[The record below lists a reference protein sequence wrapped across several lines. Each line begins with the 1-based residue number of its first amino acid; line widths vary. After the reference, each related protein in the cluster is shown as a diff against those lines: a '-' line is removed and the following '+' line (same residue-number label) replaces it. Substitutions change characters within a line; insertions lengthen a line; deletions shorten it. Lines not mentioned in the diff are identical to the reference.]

1 MHQVAGKA
9 PVADGLRGKRETA
22 DANAAPVGIAREEV
36 HEAEPAETLGRPLRC
51 ASFATDERARGD
63 LDERAGLGGCPEARR
78 LLLHVGISLR
88 MAQHGRDPGPTKIVD
103 RPLERERPA
112 EVRELDE
119 QVATGPAEREARE
132 LLGIE
137 LCELLEGDLAA
148 PQHAQRDVRPGQR
161 TLQLVDAALHL
172 IGGRR
177 IVVAHVRRRRNRG
190 NALGNGG
197 PRDRERVVERLRPV
211 VQTRENVRVEVDDP
225 LRIGGPAGPREEAT
239 TSVPVEGIARNTVF
253 ALAVHLTSAV
263 FTAALTLFLA
273 RALSPDGYGLFA
285 LAFGIAA
292 LATLPSDFG
301 ISASAARFIAEH
313 RGDRSAVAAVLA
325 DALKLKLLI
334 AGAVS
339 VALVAL
345 AGPIASAYGAPDLR
359 WPLRGIALAVFGQS
373 LMLLF
378 GGAFVAQGRT
388 SRNLKLVLGESAVEF
403 SASVALVL
411 LGGGAAGAAFGRA
424 VGYTFG
430 AVLGLLMLTR
440 MLRGTR
446 GNATAAHAG
455 SMRRIAGYAGAL
467 ALVDWVYTSLSYVDI
482 LIIGA
487 LLDSAAVGIFHAPLR
502 LIAVPLYVG
511 LAVASGV
518 APRLARHATERPSV
532 QAFVVAVR
540 LLIVFQAAVT
550 VVLLVWAEPLVE
562 LLLGSDYRESAD
574 VLRAL
579 APFVFLA
586 GLAPLVSLAANY
598 LGAARSRVPIAV
610 AALIVNAG
618 LDLVLIPEYGVVG
631 AAVATSA
638 GFAIYV
644 PAHFWVCRRFV
655 DLPLRPIF
663 ATLARSGLA
672 GVALAGALLAAG
684 TSELSA
690 SEWVLGAVGGSLAF
704 AALLVATRELTAA
717 DVRSAWALAGGG
729 RSRR

>member
-1 MHQVAGKA
+1 MQFV
-9 PVADGLRGKRETA
+9 
-22 DANAAPVGIAREEV
+22 DA
-36 HEAEPAETLGRPLRC
+36 
-51 ASFATDERARGD
+51 
-63 LDERAGLGGCPEARR
+63 
-78 LLLHVGISLR
+78 LLH
-88 MAQHGRDPGPTKIVD
+88 
-103 RPLERERPA
+103 
-112 EVRELDE
+112 
-119 QVATGPAEREARE
+119 
-132 LLGIE
+132 LLS
-137 LCELLEGDLAA
+137 
-148 PQHAQRDVRPGQR
+148 
-161 TLQLVDAALHL
+161 
-172 IGGRR
+172 GRR
-177 IVVAHVRRRRNRG
+177 VVVAHVRRRGDRRD
-190 NALGNGG
+190 ALCNGG
-197 PRDRERVVERLRPV
+197 PSDRQRVFERLRPII
-211 VQTRENVRVEVDDP
+211 QTRENVRVEVDDP

-239 TSVPVEGIARNTVF
+239 TPVRAEGIARNTVF

-273 RALSPDGYGLFA
+273 RALSPEGFGLFA

-334 AGAVS
+334 AGATS

-345 AGPIASAYGAPDLR
+345 AGPIASAYGAPDLG

-403 SASVALVL
+403 GASVALVL

-424 VGYTFG
+424 VGYSFG

-440 MLRGTR
+440 MLRGA
-446 GNATAAHAG
+446 GGKASAAQGG

-467 ALVDWVYTSLSYVDI
+467 ALVDWVYSSLTYVDI

-518 APRLARHATERPSV
+518 APRLARHATERPNV
-532 QAFVVAVR
+532 QAFVIAVR
-540 LLIVFQAAVT
+540 LLIVFQAAIT
-550 VVLLVWAEPLVE
+550 VVLFVWAEPLVD

-610 AALIVNAG
+610 AALLVNAG
-618 LDLVLIPEYGVVG
+618 LDLALIPEYGVVG
-631 AAVATSA
+631 AAIATSA

-644 PAHFWVCRRFV
+644 PAHLWVCRRFV
-655 DLPLRPIF
+655 HVPLRPIL
-663 ATLARSGLA
+663 ATVARSGLA
-672 GVALAGALLAAG
+672 GAALAGALLAVG

-690 SEWVLGAVGGSLAF
+690 QDWILGAVGGSIAF
-704 AALLVATRELTAA
+704 VALLVVTREITPAE
-717 DVRSAWALAGGG
+717 VRSVRALVGGVG
-729 RSRR
+729 LRRRAS